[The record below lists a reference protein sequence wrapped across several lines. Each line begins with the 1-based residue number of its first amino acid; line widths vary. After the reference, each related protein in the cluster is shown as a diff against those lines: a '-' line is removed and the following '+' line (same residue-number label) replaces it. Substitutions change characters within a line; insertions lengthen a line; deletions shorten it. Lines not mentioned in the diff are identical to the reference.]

1 VHDLD
6 FLDFLVNCRSDE
18 FKIGLVGTVIGDDVY
33 AVIYRHNNE
42 SQVTHRDDRIQHG
55 IANQCI
61 GLSAAIGVQN
71 RESVTPVNTVD
82 N

>member
-1 VHDLD
+1 MYAVY
-6 FLDFLVNCRSDE
+6 
-18 FKIGLVGTVIGDDVY
+18 VY

-42 SQVTHRDDRIQHG
+42 SQVTHRDDRIQHS